1 MYYGNIKKFDIAN
14 GEGVRTSLFVSGCKN
29 HCKNCFNRETWDF
42 KYGNE
47 FTNQTLEEL
56 MEAIDHPFI
65 KGLTILGGEPFE
77 IENQETVCQIVLEFK
92 RRFPEKTLWMYSG
105 YLFDQDLVNENGKR
119 HTEFTL
125 KILENVDI
133 LVDGR
138 FVEELKNLSLKFR
151 GSENQRIIRAKDSL
165 AKGEIILSEL
175 NAFTNFKP
183 QN

>member
-42 KYGNE
+42 NYGQE
-47 FTNQTLEEL
+47 FTNDTLEEL
-56 MEAIDHPFI
+56 MESVKPSFI

-77 IENQETVCQIVLEFK
+77 IENQETVYQIVKEFK
-92 RRFPEKTLWMYSG
+92 KRFPDKTLWMYTG

-119 HTEFTL
+119 HTNYTL
-125 KILENVDI
+125 NILENVDI

-151 GSENQRIIRAKDSL
+151 GSENQRIIKAKESL
-165 AKGEIILSEL
+165 KEGTIILSEL

-183 QN
+183 KQ